1 MNKNK
6 KMLKLLYRSFDDR
19 LKEKEQQIL
28 TQALENSPGLH
39 QEKEQI
45 QAQRNAAANT
55 AAQSFKPFFVE
66 RVMEQVNGLGG
77 KTNGLGMQM
86 FYESLV
92 SVFRRFAVVGAV
104 ISVLLFIYNQGMGE
118 ILPLEEAL
126 TMSDLTLQ
134 EILAMF

>member
-1 MNKNK
+1 MSKNK

-19 LKEKEQQIL
+19 LEEKDQQIL
-28 TQALENSPGLH
+28 IQALEDSPELRL
-39 QEKEQI
+39 EKKQI
-45 QAQRNAAANT
+45 EAQRKAVTNT

-66 RVMEQVNGLGG
+66 RVMEQVKAMGG

-104 ISVLLFIYNQGMGE
+104 ISVLLFIYNQGIGD
-118 ILPLEEAL
+118 ILSLEEAL
-126 TMSDLTLQ
+126 TMSDITLRAILT
-134 EILAMF
+134 MF